1 MKLATSSVPLDKVRP
16 TASRWNFSATDLET
30 AAQLA
35 LHIEG
40 VINPIV
46 VRREQGFNTYAI
58 LDGNFEYYAM
68 AYAHQMDARRCLSIE
83 AIVVEPRD
91 EPCIQKQIALFRGR
105 FPDAARP
112 YLDSAS
118 HFKEAIPPLHA
129 DQTTPF
135 SLVEVFNAADHMT
148 LLNQLKRIGVM
159 GKTAEKLVETIEQER
174 QQYAFTSL
182 KDIVLRVKGLTYEKM
197 IALLEAQ

>member
-1 MKLATSSVPLDKVRP
+1 MKLATSSLPLHKIKP
-16 TASRWNFSATDLET
+16 TASRWNFSITDLET
-30 AAQLA
+30 AAELA

-46 VRREQGFNTYAI
+46 VRQEQGCNSYAI

-68 AYAHQMDARRCLSIE
+68 AYAHQRDTQRCLSIE

-91 EPCIQKQIALFRGR
+91 EPLIQKQIALFRGR
-105 FPDAARP
+105 FAGFAEPYSATEIHCGEASFHRDKLTLYSLLEIFNTAA
-112 YLDSAS
+112 S
-118 HFKEAIPPLHA
+118 
-129 DQTTPF
+129 
-135 SLVEVFNAADHMT
+135 SL
-148 LLNQLKRIGVM
+148 LLTQLKRIGLT
-159 GKTAEKLVETIEQER
+159 GKTAEKVVEVIEQER

-197 IALLEAQ
+197 ITLIEAQ

>member
-1 MKLATSSVPLDKVRP
+1 MKLATSSVPLSKVKP

-46 VRREQGFNTYAI
+46 VRREGFNTYAI

-68 AYAHQMDARRCLSIE
+68 AYAHQMDTQRCLLIE

-91 EPCIQKQIALFRGR
+91 EPYIQKQIALFRGR
-105 FPDAARP
+105 FTAVAQRP
-112 YLDSAS
+112 CLETAHLSAVMPQS
-118 HFKEAIPPLHA
+118 PIPQVIPASLIEIFN
-129 DQTTPF
+129 F
-135 SLVEVFNAADHMT
+135 SDLAT
-148 LLNQLKRIGVM
+148 LLNQLRRIGVA
-159 GKTAEKLVETIEQER
+159 GKTAEKLVEAIEQER
-174 QQYAFTSL
+174 QQSAFTSL